1 MPGLVFYSA
10 ADPAAG
16 VIGQAF
22 RVAGLHSRGETR
34 AAVASAHHAWHERV
48 SGIRVS
54 GASLTPAMVASM
66 AVAEAQRRGVGELV
80 WDSIGLVVGQ
90 AQAEAALAEQGVPS
104 TSDEG
109 SYVKWAVEQLRQAAK
124 AGQEA
129 FDRRLDKIL
138 AATPPGAAKAAIES
152 IAENVSASWRAFVE
166 EGGKTIR
173 DLKPVFEESL
183 ETAQVG
189 LETPKY
195 ISVAGAV
202 MALAAL
208 GIAWMIYKRTA

>member
-1 MPGLVFYSA
+1 MLGLVFYSA

-48 SGIRVS
+48 SGVRVS
-54 GASLTPAMVASM
+54 GVSLTPAMVASV

-80 WDSIGLVVGQ
+80 RDSIGLVVGQ
-90 AQAEAALAEQGVPS
+90 ALAEAALAEQGIPS
-104 TSDEG
+104 ASDED
-109 SYVKWAVEQLRQAAK
+109 SYVKWAVEQLWQAAK

-152 IAENVSASWRAFVE
+152 IAENVSATWQTVAE

-173 DLKPVFEESL
+173 ELKPVFEEGL
-183 ETAQVG
+183 KTAREG
-189 LETPKY
+189 LKAPKY
-195 ISVAGAV
+195 VSAAGVV
-202 MALAAL
+202 MALATL
-208 GIAWMIYKRTA
+208 SIAWMIYKRTA